1 MELFKISRLNFN
13 KKKLKIKTFSDI
25 QPLHNNKQFPILS
38 LNSQRPRQNSEKLT
52 AIRKE
57 NTERIN
63 LSKEELEKE
72 NKELKK
78 KIEILELENKQ
89 LRKEIKEYNLY
100 YEEEKNLSPNNK
112 KQFSFNFTNN
122 FQSFQQLSFPL
133 NNNIQQKLYINL
145 RKPINIKESSFGNKN
160 EFVHSAFSRIDN
172 SPKKI
177 FLDNIIGNKNNI
189 ISKGSII
196 LNNFELSSFEDNNE
210 MKNKM
215 NEIKSRMINLLN
227 KYNKII
233 KRN

>member
-25 QPLHNNKQFPILS
+25 QPLNNDKKFPILS

-57 NTERIN
+57 NTERLN
-63 LSKEELEKE
+63 LSKEELVKE

-112 KQFSFNFTNN
+112 KQLSFNFTNN
-122 FQSFQQLSFPL
+122 FQSFQELSLPL

-160 EFVHSAFSRIDN
+160 EFVHSAFSRIYN

-196 LNNFELSSFEDNNE
+196 LNNFELSSFEDNHE

>member
-1 MELFKISRLNFN
+1 M
-13 KKKLKIKTFSDI
+13 
-25 QPLHNNKQFPILS
+25 
-38 LNSQRPRQNSEKLT
+38 
-52 AIRKE
+52 
-57 NTERIN
+57 
-63 LSKEELEKE
+63 
-72 NKELKK
+72 KK

-89 LRKEIKEYNLY
+89 LRMEIKEYNLY

-112 KQFSFNFTNN
+112 KQFSFNFSNN
-122 FQSFQQLSFPL
+122 FQSFQELSLPL
-133 NNNIQQKLYINL
+133 NNNIQKKLYINL

-160 EFVHSAFSRIDN
+160 EFVHSAFSRTDN

-189 ISKGSII
+189 TSKGSII

-227 KYNKII
+227 KYNKIM
-233 KRN
+233 KSN